1 MLMIGTTR
9 EINMYTSIGA
19 VIAPITMKTSAT
31 SGYTVGGMVFMHEIL
46 HFDHSPSKRLHTRE
60 SYRKIYLLILK
71 RR

>member
-31 SGYTVGGMVFMHEIL
+31 SGYTVGGMVFM
-46 HFDHSPSKRLHTRE
+46 P
-60 SYRKIYLLILK
+60 
-71 RR
+71 